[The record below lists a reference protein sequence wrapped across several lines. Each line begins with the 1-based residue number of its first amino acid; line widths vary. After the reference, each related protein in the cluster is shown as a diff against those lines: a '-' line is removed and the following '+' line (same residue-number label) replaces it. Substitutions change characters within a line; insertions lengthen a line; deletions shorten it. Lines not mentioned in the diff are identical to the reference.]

1 MSRGLFI
8 TLEGGEGCGKSSQ
21 ILLLRNWL
29 EQHWHGKVCLTR
41 EPGGTKDA
49 EEIRRLLVT
58 GAENRWDA
66 LTEILLMTA
75 SRRDNVRHLIKPALD
90 RGEAVLSDR
99 FFDSTAVY
107 QGFVGGVNA
116 DIIAFLNQHF
126 LEQIAPD
133 ITILLDLDPRIGLK
147 RVESRVQLSLY
158 PDLPHKG
165 HKRVAGG
172 KDSDEIRFEG
182 KGIDF
187 HEKVREGY
195 LSLAKAEPAR
205 FIVID
210 ASQDENAVHQAII
223 TALKP
228 RIDSARTS

>member
-8 TLEGGEGCGKSSQ
+8 TLEGGDGCGKSSQ

-29 EQHWHGKVCLTR
+29 EQNWHGKVSQTR
-41 EPGGTKDA
+41 EPGGTIGA

-66 LTEILLMTA
+66 LTEALLMTSA
-75 SRRDNVRHLIKPALD
+75 RRDNVVRLIKPALD
-90 RGEAVLSDR
+90 AGEAVLSDR

-107 QGFVGGVNA
+107 QGFVGGVDA
-116 DIIAFLNQHF
+116 EIVAFLNARC
-126 LEQIAPD
+126 LEGVVPD
-133 ITILLDLDPRIGLK
+133 ITILLDLDPKIGLA
-147 RVESRVQLSLY
+147 
-158 PDLPHKG
+158 
-165 HKRVAGG
+165 RVAGRG
-172 KDSDEIRFEG
+172 DSDELRFEE
-182 KGIDF
+182 KGVAF
-187 HEKVREGY
+187 HEKLREGY
-195 LSLAKAEPAR
+195 LKLAAAEPER

-210 ASQDENAVHQAII
+210 ANQDENAVHQAII

>member
-8 TLEGGEGCGKSSQ
+8 TLEGGDGCGKSSQ

-29 EQHWHGKVCLTR
+29 EQNWHGKVSLTR
-41 EPGGTKDA
+41 EPGGTIGA

-66 LTEILLMTA
+66 LTEALLMTSA
-75 SRRDNVRHLIKPALD
+75 RRDNVVRLIKPALEA
-90 RGEAVLSDR
+90 GEAVLSDR

-107 QGFVGGVNA
+107 QGFVGGVDA
-116 DIIAFLNQHF
+116 EIVAFLNARC
-126 LEQIAPD
+126 LDGVVPD
-133 ITILLDLDPRIGLK
+133 ITILLDLDPKIGLA
-147 RVESRVQLSLY
+147 
-158 PDLPHKG
+158 
-165 HKRVAGG
+165 RVAGRG
-172 KDSDEIRFEG
+172 DSDEIRFEE
-182 KGIDF
+182 KGVAF
-187 HEKVREGY
+187 HEKLREAY
-195 LSLAKAEPAR
+195 LKLAAAEPAR

-228 RIDSARTS
+228 RIDSALIS

>member
-8 TLEGGEGCGKSSQ
+8 TLEGGDGCGKSSQ

-29 EQHWHGKVCLTR
+29 EQNWHGKVCQTR
-41 EPGGTKDA
+41 EPGGTIGA
-49 EEIRRLLVT
+49 EEIRQLLVT

-66 LTEILLMTA
+66 LTEALLMTSA
-75 SRRDNVRHLIKPALD
+75 RRDNVVRLIKPALD
-90 RGEAVLSDR
+90 AGEAVLSDR

-107 QGFVGGVNA
+107 QGFVGGVDA
-116 DIIAFLNQHF
+116 EIVAFLNARC
-126 LEQIAPD
+126 LEGVVPD
-133 ITILLDLDPRIGLK
+133 ITILLDLDPKIGLA
-147 RVESRVQLSLY
+147 
-158 PDLPHKG
+158 
-165 HKRVAGG
+165 RVAGRG
-172 KDSDEIRFEG
+172 DSDELRFEE
-182 KGIDF
+182 KGVAF
-187 HEKVREGY
+187 HEKLREAY
-195 LSLAKAEPAR
+195 LKLAVAEPER